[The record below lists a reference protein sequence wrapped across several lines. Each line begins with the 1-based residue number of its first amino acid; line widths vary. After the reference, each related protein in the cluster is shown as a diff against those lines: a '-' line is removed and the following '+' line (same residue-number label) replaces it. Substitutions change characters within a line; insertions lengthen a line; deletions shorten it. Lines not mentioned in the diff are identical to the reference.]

1 MDLQNPS
8 TAPERRPDMA
18 TMVSRTICAQHNF
31 VATVGRNVQF
41 ALDEYECPT
50 CVAIADREYQRARQQ
65 REDWAEL
72 AAKRGH
78 PSICLCNAC
87 APWEAEYDRMQEEEV
102 ARWFLAEIKSPDYCD
117 HQASARYGCDR
128 SRCPH
133 PGCLERQ
140 ALEDPRFTGE
150 PPF

>member
-1 MDLQNPS
+1 MK
-8 TAPERRPDMA
+8 

-31 VATVGRNVQF
+31 VASVGRNVQF
-41 ALDEYECPT
+41 ALDYYECPT
-50 CVAIADREYQRARQQ
+50 CVAIADDEYARERQQ

-87 APWEAEYDRMQEEEV
+87 APWEAEYDRMQAEEA
-102 ARWFLAEIKSPDYCD
+102 ARWFLAEIKSPNYCD
-117 HQASARYGCDR
+117 HFEIGFFGCNR
-128 SRCPH
+128 KNCPH
-133 PGCLERQ
+133 PGCMERQ
-140 ALEDPRFTGE
+140 SQE

>member
-1 MDLQNPS
+1 MK
-8 TAPERRPDMA
+8 
-18 TMVSRTICAQHNF
+18 TMVSRTICTRHNF

-50 CVAIADREYQRARQQ
+50 CVAIADDEYARERQQ

-87 APWEAEYDRMQEEEV
+87 SPEEAEY
-102 ARWFLAEIKSPDYCD
+102 ARWQESEEANRFSIEIVSSNYCD
-117 HQASARYGCDR
+117 HSEEMRQTWGRCDATACR
-128 SRCPH
+128 NVKC
-133 PGCLERQ
+133 
-140 ALEDPRFTGE
+140 ATYD